1 MGRRLDHVAR
11 SICDT
16 HDLTYLGYVG
26 CGAFKETY
34 HVSDLAKRSIALKI
48 FASISSPKRT
58 QREINA
64 MLKCDHPNIG
74 RLWGVSKIEVEGKQY
89 LFLIEEYLPGG
100 TLAKRLDRGVLSKGS
115 ILAIAK
121 HLVAA
126 ISHIASQNLVHR
138 DIKPDNI
145 MFRAD
150 NRTPVI
156 VDFGLVRDLD
166 NASLTQT
173 WLVHGPGTPFY
184 ASPEQLNNDKHL
196 IDWRSDQF
204 SLGVVLGMALLG
216 THPFSSPSGSIE
228 DVVERVAS
236 RSSIAIDVITRIS
249 DEGLGPIVRM
259 VEPWPINRYRTP
271 DELFKAWQNC

>member
-1 MGRRLDHVAR
+1 MGRRLEHVAR
-11 SICDT
+11 AICDM
-16 HDLTYLGYVG
+16 HDLSYLGYVG
-26 CGAFKETY
+26 RGAFKETY

-48 FASISSPKRT
+48 FASISSSQRT
-58 QREINA
+58 QREIDA

-74 RLWGVSKIEVEGKQY
+74 RLWGVSKIEVEGKHY

-100 TLAKRLDRGVLSKGS
+100 TLAQRLDQGVLSKGS
-115 ILAIAK
+115 ILAVANQ
-121 HLVAA
+121 LVAA
-126 ISHIASQNLVHR
+126 ISHIASQKLVHR

-150 NRTPVI
+150 HSTPVI
-156 VDFGLVRDLD
+156 VDFGLVRDLN

-173 WLVHGPGTPFY
+173 WLVQGPGTPFY
-184 ASPEQLNNDKHL
+184 ASPEQLNNDKDL

-216 THPFSSPSGSIE
+216 AHPFSCPDGSIE

-236 RSSIAIDVITRIS
+236 RSSIAGDIKARIN
-249 DEGLGPIVRM
+249 DEGLGPIVKM

-271 DELFKAWQNC
+271 DELFKAWRNC